1 MVADDTV
8 SEQEL
13 GAVPPTEGLMLIEHM
28 IGSAVTLGELDK
40 SKLDLRR
47 LRGYGSQY
55 LRALSGLP
63 REGL

>member
-1 MVADDTV
+1 MITDDTA

-13 GAVPPTEGLMLIEHM
+13 GAVPPTEGLMLIENM
-28 IGSAVTLGELDK
+28 IGSAVTLGELDQNK
-40 SKLDLRR
+40 IDLRR

-55 LRALSGLP
+55 LRALAGLP